1 MWYKFKAAGY
11 CILGLLFLFPAGC
24 RQKSTARP
32 AFYSWK
38 SSLNLDPQQTALL
51 KDAAANH
58 LYLRLFDVVWND
70 EIHQPLPN
78 AMVSVKQNIKGLVI
92 CPVIYIT
99 NKTFEHTS
107 PAQADS
113 LAYKVDQLTAKL
125 AQKYQI
131 SYQRIQ
137 IDCDWTASTKN
148 SYFSFLK
155 AFKKYNQKP
164 LEATIRLHQVKYP
177 ERTGVPPVDKGLL
190 MFYNMGKL
198 SADLKGRN
206 SIYNAEDAAKY
217 IGSLRYYPLPL
228 DVALPLFSWSVQI
241 RDRKIIQIY
250 GKISRKELSDTR
262 NFEPLD
268 KGNVY
273 RALKSF
279 YLQGIY
285 IKTQDLFKL
294 EDINAESLTAAAA
307 QVSKYL
313 APLQNRNIIY
323 YEISSNSSSSVTAKD
338 IQEISAHF

>member
-1 MWYKFKAAGY
+1 M
-11 CILGLLFLFPAGC
+11 LSLLFLFPAGC
-24 RQKSTARP
+24 RHQSTAHP

-38 SSLNLDPQQTALL
+38 ASLNLNPQQAALL

-58 LYLRLFDVVWND
+58 LYLRLFDVVWN
-70 EIHQPLPN
+70 EETHQPLPN
-78 AMVSVKQNIKGLVI
+78 AIVSVKQNIKGLVI

-99 NKTFEHTS
+99 NKTLEHIN
-107 PAQADS
+107 PEQADS
-113 LAYKVDQLTAKL
+113 LAYKVNQLTAKL

-131 SYQRIQ
+131 SYQHIQ
-137 IDCDWTASTKN
+137 IDCDWTAGTKN
-148 SYFSFLK
+148 SYFSFLS

-177 ERTGVPPVDKGLL
+177 EKTGVPPVDKGLL

-198 SADLKGRN
+198 SPDLKGRN
-206 SIYNAEDAAKY
+206 SIYNAEDAGKY
-217 IGSLRYYPLPL
+217 ITSLRHYPLQL

-241 RDRKIIQIY
+241 REGKIIQIY
-250 GKISRKELSDTR
+250 GKIGQKELSDTH
-262 NFEPLD
+262 NFEPLN

-285 IKTQDLFKL
+285 VKTQDIFKL
-294 EDINAESLTAAAA
+294 EDMNAESLNAAAE
-307 QVSKYL
+307 QVSEHL
-313 APLQNRNIIY
+313 APLTNRNIIY
-323 YEISSNSSSSVTAKD
+323 YEISSISSSSINAKD

>member
-38 SSLNLDPQQTALL
+38 ASLNLNPQQAALL
-51 KDAAANH
+51 KDAAANQ
-58 LYLRLFDVVWND
+58 LYLRLFDVVWN
-70 EIHQPLPN
+70 EEAHQALPN
-78 AMVSVKQNIKGLVI
+78 AIVSIKQNIKGLII

-99 NKTFEHTS
+99 NKTLEHTT
-107 PAQADS
+107 AEQADS
-113 LAYKVDQLTAKL
+113 LAYKVNQLTARL
-125 AQKYQI
+125 AEKYQI

-137 IDCDWTASTKN
+137 IDCDWTASTKA

-198 SADLKGRN
+198 SPDLKGRN
-206 SIYNAEDAAKY
+206 SIYNAEDAEKY
-217 IGSLRYYPLPL
+217 IASLRHYPLPL

-241 RDRKIIQIY
+241 REGKILQIY
-250 GKISRKELSDTR
+250 GKIGRKELSDTH
-262 NFEPLD
+262 NFEALD
-268 KGNVY
+268 QANVY

-285 IKTQDLFKL
+285 VKTEDLFKL
-294 EDINAESLTAAAA
+294 EDINAESLNTAAE
-307 QVSKYL
+307 QVSEHL

-323 YEISSNSSSSVTAKD
+323 YEISSISSSSLNAKD